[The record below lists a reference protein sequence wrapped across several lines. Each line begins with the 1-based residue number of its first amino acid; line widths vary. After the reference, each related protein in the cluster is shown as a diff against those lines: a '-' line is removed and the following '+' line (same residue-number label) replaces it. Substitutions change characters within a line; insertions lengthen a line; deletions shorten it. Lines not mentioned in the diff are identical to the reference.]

1 MPTIGRSLAFLAA
14 LTVVCAYTWPSNIDY
29 LEGLIYQQAG
39 YRRYGVIDGV
49 NPCGFSSAGEG
60 RQAAAEWVRTAFHDM
75 ITHNTT
81 DGTGGMDASIMFE
94 MDRPENPGA
103 AFNGTMNFMIN
114 YYNKQTSMADLFAL
128 AVYLAVGSCGGPLI
142 AMRGGRIDAASAGPA
157 GVPEPTDD
165 LDTIVAQFATA
176 GFNTSDMIQMV
187 ACGHTLG
194 GIHGVDFPNITGNDS
209 STNFV
214 HFDNTFNSFDT
225 AVVTEYL
232 DGTTDNPLVVGPD
245 GSNSDLLVFSAD
257 GNVTMRSL
265 SDDESFTTT
274 CKDILQRMIEVV
286 PSSVTLSDVIEPIP
300 IKPVAIQMTFDSSGA
315 LAFTG
320 EIRVLVS
327 DRVDTNLTVQL
338 HYADH
343 EGNIPSNNTVSTV
356 VAPRTGYGL
365 GVNFQFYTFSA
376 TVPNGISSFNVSV
389 TPSSGGEEVYDNG
402 GFGYPVQDNIFFV
415 SSHSCLVQEVD
426 ENGNWNLTAVAAV
439 RNDDSLTNPSF
450 DVVVK
455 TERVGIPVPS
465 LAVESSAMDIWN
477 TDAYDGFTLYTGH
490 FSLPIYSWS
499 TTFDVMVGEYS
510 DSFKSSGG
518 MAGTCYREIHLRPVR
533 RNEYDTGRLP

>member
-1 MPTIGRSLAFLAA
+1 MPTIGRSLAFLAV
-14 LTVVCAYTWPSNIDY
+14 LTVVYAYTWPSNIDY
-29 LEGLIYQQAG
+29 LEGLIYQLSG
-39 YRRYGVIDGV
+39 YRRFGTIDGV
-49 NPCGFSSAGEG
+49 NPCSFSSAGEG

-75 ITHNTT
+75 ITHNAT

-114 YYNKQTSMADLFAL
+114 FYNKQTSMADLFAL
-128 AVYLAVGSCGGPLI
+128 AVYLAVGSCGGPHI
-142 AMRGGRIDAASAGPA
+142 AMRGGRIDATSAGPA
-157 GVPEPTDD
+157 GVPEPMDD
-165 LDTIVAQFATA
+165 LDTIVAQFTTA
-176 GFNTSDMIQMV
+176 GFNASDMIQMV

-194 GIHGVDFPNITGNDS
+194 GVHGVDFPDITGNDS

-214 HFDNTFNSFDT
+214 HFDGTFDSFDT
-225 AVVTEYL
+225 TVVTEYL
-232 DGTTDNPLVVGPD
+232 DGTTQNPLVVGPD
-245 GSNSDLLVFSAD
+245 TSNSDLLVFSVD
-257 GNVTMRSL
+257 GNVTMQTL
-265 SDDESFTTT
+265 SDEESFTST

-315 LAFTG
+315 LTFTG

-327 DRVDTNLTVQL
+327 DRDDTNLTVQL

-343 EGNIPSNNTVSTV
+343 DGNISSNNTISTV
-356 VAPRTGYGL
+356 VAPLTGYGF

-376 TVPNGISSFNVSV
+376 AVPNGISSFNVSV

-402 GFGYPVQDNIFFV
+402 GSGYPIQDNIFYL
-415 SSHSCLVQEVD
+415 SSHSCLVQEAD
-426 ENGNWNLTAVAAV
+426 ENGNRNLTAVAAV
-439 RNDDSLTNPSF
+439 RNDDTLTNPSF

-455 TERVGIPVPS
+455 TQRVGIPVPL
-465 LAVESSAMDIWN
+465 LAVESSAMEVWN

-490 FSLPIYSWS
+490 FSLPIYSRS
-499 TTFDVMVGEYS
+499 TTFDVTVGEYS
-510 DSFKSSGG
+510 DSFKSSGTL
-518 MAGTCYREIHLRPVR
+518 AGTCS
-533 RNEYDTGRLP
+533 